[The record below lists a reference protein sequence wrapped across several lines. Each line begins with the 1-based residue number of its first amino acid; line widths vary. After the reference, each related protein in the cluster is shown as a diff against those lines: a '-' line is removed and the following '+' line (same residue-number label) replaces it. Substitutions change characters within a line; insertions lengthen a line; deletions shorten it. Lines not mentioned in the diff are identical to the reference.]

1 MKNKYAILRTKKHSD
16 NTRITKAADHNL
28 RTGFITRN
36 VNREKTS
43 LNFVLKND
51 FGASSGK
58 EFTAKLEEYY
68 KSKEIEKRKNNV
80 LLMEFVLT
88 ASPEFFT
95 NLDEAEKKNWLEKQ
109 AEFLKSEF
117 GDAVKLAIAHMDEKS
132 PHIHCFLS
140 TEHTT
145 TKKYKNRYG
154 TCEKTTTTLNAKR
167 FDRDYLIGLQTRFAE
182 FNKPFGLFRGAFHSK
197 AKNKTLKSFWRALDQ
212 SSDDKALYNKIKSKI
227 ASVKVPISQRFSNE
241 AIAQAVI
248 DNIKPELTLIAQTTT
263 QLRKLMQFNF
273 ADLQNRLK
281 AERDNLEKER
291 KQFEEKR
298 KSFDA
303 NYLKR
308 IELDKKL
315 KEKEQEIAELK
326 QLLLNQTLEV
336 KSKNNIEAISRKQ
349 VKL

>member
-1 MKNKYAILRTKKHSD
+1 LKNKYAILRTKKHSD
-16 NTRITKAADHNL
+16 NTRITKASDHNL

-68 KSKEIEKRKNNV
+68 KSKNVEKRKNNV

-109 AEFLKSEF
+109 AEFLQSEF
-117 GDAVKLAIAHMDEKS
+117 GDSVKLAIAHLDEKS
-132 PHIHCFLS
+132 PHIHCFCS

-167 FDRDYLIGLQTRFAE
+167 FDRSYLTGLQTRFAE
-182 FNKPFGLFRGAFHSK
+182 FNKPFGLSRGAYHSK
-197 AKNKTLKSFWRALDQ
+197 AKNKTLKSFWRALDK
-212 SSDDKALYNKIKSKI
+212 SSDDKALYNKIQNKI
-227 ASVKVPISQRFSNE
+227 ASVKVPITQRFSNE
-241 AIAQAVI
+241 AIAKAVI
-248 DNIKPELTLIAQTTT
+248 DEIKPELLMISQTTT
-263 QLRKLMQFNF
+263 QLKKFMQFNF

-281 AERDNLEKER
+281 TEKESLENDR
-291 KQFEEKR
+291 KKFEERK
-298 KSFDA
+298 KSFDLS
-303 NYLKR
+303 YLKR
-308 IELDKKL
+308 IELDKRL

-326 QLLLNQTLEV
+326 QLLTVQTQEV
-336 KSKNNIEAISRKQ
+336 ESMNNLDLISRKQ
-349 VKL
+349 AKL